1 MRWQLVASLILAT
14 SLAACN
20 LGSGTP
26 EPLPTT
32 PTSPPDTSSKPQV
45 TIASPQPNAEY
56 TLNDQILVSVTATDR
71 IGVTRVQLF
80 ANGALVKTLSSRAS
94 EGDLTLSGV
103 LDYQPR
109 AVGEVRMQVLAFR
122 GTVGSD
128 PAEITVRVVDRQQ
141 PATAVVTQNIPSGPV
156 IPSIPNDGVCRAM
169 TTAGLNMR
177 RAPVTNTSN
186 VIRVLPQYTLA
197 PIAGRLPDNSWW
209 KIIVGTDVGW
219 VSAQFTTISGNC
231 LSVPVEQPLTPTVA
245 PSATFTN
252 TPPVTATPT
261 ATATR
266 TNTPIPGRPDL
277 IVSSISGEQNVRIP
291 SGAVSVTQRYS
302 IVVTNAGLGP
312 SGQFNVTLRI
322 GSEVMDLGAV
332 SDLANGE
339 SFVLEK
345 DVTFSAPG
353 TYELRVDV
361 DPENQVPELSEVN
374 NRGDLTVVV
383 QQN

>member
-1 MRWQLVASLILAT
+1 MRWQLVASLILAM

-32 PTSPPDTSSKPQV
+32 PTTPPDTSSKPQV

-141 PATAVVTQNIPSGPV
+141 PATAVVTQNIPTGPV

-177 RAPVTNTSN
+177 RAPVTNTNN
-186 VIRVLPQYTLA
+186 VIRVLSQYTLA
-197 PIAGRLPDNSWW
+197 PIVGRLPDNSWW

-312 SGQFNVTLRI
+312 SGQFSVTLRI

-361 DPENQVPELSEVN
+361 DPENEVPELSEVN
-374 NRGDLTVVV
+374 NRGDLTVTV

>member
-1 MRWQLVASLILAT
+1 MRWQLVVSLILAL

-71 IGVTRVQLF
+71 VGVTRVQLF
-80 ANGALVKTLSSRAS
+80 ANGALVKTLSSRAP

-141 PATAVVTQNIPSGPV
+141 PATAVATQNVPSGPV

-177 RAPVTNTSN
+177 RAPVTNTNN
-186 VIRVLPQYTLA
+186 VIRVLSQYTLA
-197 PIAGRLPDNSWW
+197 PIVGRLPDNSWW

-231 LSVPVEQPLTPTVA
+231 LSVPVEQPLTPTAA

-277 IVSSISGEQNVRIP
+277 IVSSISGQQDVRIP
-291 SGAVSVTQRYS
+291 SEAVSVTQRYS

-312 SGQFNVTLRI
+312 SGQFSVTLRI

-361 DPENQVPELSEVN
+361 DPENEVLELSEVN
-374 NRGDLTVVV
+374 NRGDLTVTV

>member
-1 MRWQLVASLILAT
+1 MLFR
-14 SLAACN
+14 
-20 LGSGTP
+20 
-26 EPLPTT
+26 
-32 PTSPPDTSSKPQV
+32 
-45 TIASPQPNAEY
+45 
-56 TLNDQILVSVTATDR
+56 SVTATDR

-141 PATAVVTQNIPSGPV
+141 PATAVVTQNIPTGPV

-177 RAPVTNTSN
+177 RAPVTNTNN
-186 VIRVLPQYTLA
+186 VIRVLSQYTLA
-197 PIAGRLPDNSWW
+197 PIVGRLPDNSWW

-312 SGQFNVTLRI
+312 SGQFSVTLRI

-361 DPENQVPELSEVN
+361 DPENEVPELSEVN
-374 NRGDLTVVV
+374 NRGDLTVTV